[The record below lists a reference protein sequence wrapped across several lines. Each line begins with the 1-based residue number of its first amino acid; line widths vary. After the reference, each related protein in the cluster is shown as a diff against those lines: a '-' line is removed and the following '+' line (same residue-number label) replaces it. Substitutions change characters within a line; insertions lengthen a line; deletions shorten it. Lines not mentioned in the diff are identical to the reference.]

1 MLKDDYDDNDDDAS
15 LDFASSPWSAE
26 AQMKNLRYTIE
37 KVAFA
42 NTDPK
47 SEPGSTVDFF
57 LVERMDNLGNCNL
70 LGRYPTLEEA
80 QAAAQDDAD
89 TSYTPVA

>member
-1 MLKDDYDDNDDDAS
+1 MANDDVGDENT

-26 AQMKNLRYTIE
+26 IPLKNIRYTIE

-57 LVERMDNLGNCNL
+57 LIERMDNLGNCNI